1 MLRLLAD
8 LLLGARFELP
18 AALLQ
23 QYPELSSARWR
34 RGGLALRVGGWCL
47 GRPTVS
53 GITLWRTIALAP
65 GVTLDPELLLH
76 ELRHVRQFE
85 EDRAFP
91 LRYLWRSL
99 RYGYLDNP
107 YEADARA
114 FAARRT
120 GAPPTA

>member
-1 MLRLLAD
+1 MFRLLAD

-18 AALLQ
+18 ATLLQ
-23 QYPELSSARWR
+23 QYPELARARWR

-47 GRPTVS
+47 GRRTVS

-65 GVTLDPELLLH
+65 GVALDPALLLH

-85 EDRAFP
+85 EDPAFP

-99 RYGYLDNP
+99 RHGYLDNP

-114 FAARRT
+114 FAERRT